1 MISEGHLL
9 PFAAGWLPPRGSWL
23 VFAPHADD
31 ETFGMGGALLKAAW
45 LGIPTQ
51 LVIMTDGA
59 QGGSAEDLVR
69 IREDEARRAAALLGL
84 RSVEF
89 LHQPDR
95 SLAPD
100 AQLSRRLAD
109 LIGRLQPGLVFL
121 PGLYEPHP
129 DHRATALLVWEALRL
144 IEPVRRPIP
153 VCYEISLQGPV
164 NLLVDITD
172 WMPQKQQ
179 VIGVYHSQL
188 QENRYLE
195 LSAALNKLRTFT
207 LGAGVEYAEGF
218 HVFNPHDVEL
228 PLQAQLGHKLD
239 DLTRA

>member
-1 MISEGHLL
+1 MITEGNLI
-9 PFAAGWLPPRGSWL
+9 PFSCGWFPEGAWL

-31 ETFGMGGALLKAAW
+31 ETFGLGGSLLRAKW
-45 LGIPTQ
+45 LGVATQ

-59 QGGSAEDLVR
+59 QGGAQPDLVAV
-69 IREDEARRAAALLGL
+69 REAEARRAAAMLGC
-84 RSVEF
+84 SEVHF
-89 LHQPDR
+89 LAQPDR
-95 SLAPD
+95 ALAP
-100 AQLSRRLAD
+100 AATLARRMAD
-109 LIGRLQPGLVFL
+109 LILQQRPSLVFF

-144 IEPVRRPIP
+144 IDAAQRPLPVA
-153 VCYEISLQGPV
+153 YEITVQGPV

-179 VIGVYHSQL
+179 VIALYHSQL

-207 LGAGVEYAEGF
+207 LGAAVQYAEGF
-218 HVFNPHDVEL
+218 HVFDVADVEQ
-228 PLQAQLGHKLD
+228 PLTTLLARKLD
-239 DLTRA
+239 ALAAH